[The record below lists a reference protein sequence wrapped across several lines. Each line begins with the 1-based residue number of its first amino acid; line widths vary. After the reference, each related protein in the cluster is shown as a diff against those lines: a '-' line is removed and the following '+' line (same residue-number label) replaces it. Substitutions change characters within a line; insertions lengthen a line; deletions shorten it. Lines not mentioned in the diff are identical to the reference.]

1 MLNAI
6 TLIIFSNDEY
16 LNLRKLN
23 LNDVDDE
30 KLNKFSWTKLISLE
44 ININKKI
51 QEHNCSWIFY
61 YFEIICIT

>member
-23 LNDVDDE
+23 LDYVDDE
-30 KLNKFSWTKLISLE
+30 KLKRVQLDKKLKD
-44 ININKKI
+44 KKNPRT
-51 QEHNCSWIFY
+51 NCSWIFY
-61 YFEIICIT
+61 YFEIISIT

>member
-23 LNDVDDE
+23 LEVFDHE
-30 KLNKFSWTKLISLE
+30 KLKQVQLDSDTF
-44 ININKKI
+44 
-51 QEHNCSWIFY
+51 
-61 YFEIICIT
+61 